1 MWSYPAWKFRKKMLI
16 SLMNNGRKNAS
27 MERTIN
33 LELEEIYWVNMCH
46 EHRLFK
52 YNLNTGEATRGGGE
66 WEPL

>member
-1 MWSYPAWKFRKKMLI
+1 MLI

-52 YNLNTGEATRGGGE
+52 YNLNTGEATRGGG
-66 WEPL
+66 